1 MRQVLLITGGV
12 IAAIALVIGL
22 FTFNQVNKEEA
33 ALTSRLEARSD
44 VLTQSLAASILPA
57 FKNNATRSIDHTNEL
72 FVGDQRPAGLA
83 VFDSAGVIVA
93 SSENAPDVID
103 AALIAPVMDAAQPEG
118 GFAKSGSETFYV
130 FAVPIQD
137 RESRT
142 IGALTTI
149 QNASYISST
158 IWNIWRDNLVRFLL
172 QTVLIAVAIF
182 ALVRWVFFK
191 PLTQLAESIR
201 AVRRG

>member
-1 MRQVLLITGGV
+1 MRQILLITGGV
-12 IAAIALVIGL
+12 IAAIALVIGA

-33 ALTSRLEARSD
+33 ALTARLEARSD
-44 VLTQSLAASILPA
+44 VLTESLAASILPA
-57 FKNNATRSIDHTNEL
+57 FENNATSSIAHTIDR
-72 FVGDQRPAGLA
+72 FVGDQRLAGLA
-83 VFDSAGVIVA
+83 VFDSAGVVVA
-93 SSENAPDVID
+93 SSENAPE
-103 AALIAPVMDAAQPEG
+103 VMDAAQPEG
-118 GFAKSGSETFYV
+118 VFAKSGSETFYV

-158 IWNIWRDNLVRFLL
+158 IWNIWRDNLIRFLL

-191 PLTQLAESIR
+191 PLSQLAESIR
-201 AVRRG
+201 D